1 MTLIPTVLEKT
12 KAWERAYDIYSR
24 LLEDRIIFLWEP
36 VHSAMANTIIAS
48 MLFLE
53 KKDPNKDIIM
63 YINTPGWE
71 VTSWLAIYDTMQI
84 LKCDVQTVC
93 TWLAASM
100 WALLLTWWTK
110 WKRFALPH
118 SRIMIHQ
125 PLISWWWITWQATD
139 IQIEAEE
146 MMKTKKILTEI
157 IARHSWKTY
166 EEALNDMERNNWMSP
181 ENALKYWL
189 IDKII
194 EKKTK

>member
-1 MTLIPTVLEKT
+1 
-12 KAWERAYDIYSR
+12 
-24 LLEDRIIFLWEP
+24 
-36 VHSAMANTIIAS
+36 
-48 MLFLE
+48 
-53 KKDPNKDIIM
+53 
-63 YINTPGWE
+63 
-71 VTSWLAIYDTMQI
+71 
-84 LKCDVQTVC
+84 
-93 TWLAASM
+93 M
-100 WALLLTWWTK
+100 WAVLLSWWTK

-157 IARHSWKTY
+157 IANNCWKSY

-181 ENALKYWL
+181 NDALEYWL